1 MILVQRLNGEDFF
14 INAELIET
22 IEKCPDTLI
31 SLTTGKKFLVLD
43 SRDDVVN
50 KIMDYRKRVYQSM
63 PVRAL
68 VDDLESH

>member
-22 IEKCPDTLI
+22 VEKCPDTLV

-43 SRDDVVN
+43 SCDDIVS
-50 KIMDYRKRVYQSM
+50 KILDYRKRVYQSL
-63 PVRAL
+63 PVHLLA
-68 VDDLESH
+68 DDTAS